1 MLIYFLT
8 ARIMTRQF
16 VVPFLLGVKF
26 NLATLMPIIIGIVA
40 LLSKKA
46 LFLLKIAFMISTF
59 FGYGGLGNGYGGF
72 SGNGYGQQGFIN
84 NPYQYNTHQSYEDT
98 LYKDAEH
105 VPLTDNFYDFDKK
118 QLKEKDVKTYA
129 RAGRSLM
136 TNGYRSFDW
145 HSKQY

>member
-1 MLIYFLT
+1 
-8 ARIMTRQF
+8 MTRQF

-59 FGYGGLGNGYGGF
+59 FGYGGSSNGWNGHQSFLNNGY
-72 SGNGYGQQGFIN
+72 
-84 NPYQYNTHQSYEDT
+84 NPYQYNTHQSYLEDN
-98 LYKDAEH
+98 LYKDTEH
-105 VPLTDNFYDFDKK
+105 IPLSDNFYEFDKK
-118 QLKEKDVKTYA
+118 QQLKEKDVKSYA

-136 TNGYRSFDW
+136 TNGYRSFAW
-145 HSKQY
+145 QSKQN